1 MIPYSHYPVVNDPIT
16 KRRTMNQSVDAL
28 LSVSLKDL
36 PTVHVA
42 YISCKANPDRGDLS
56 DEIRES
62 FQRVQAW
69 VRELGYDPYTTLT
82 IGIPNVVNGQLA
94 NYECCEQI
102 PEEVKSGTDE
112 ISIKE
117 LVGGRY
123 AVVNIEKE
131 PALIGDSIRRF
142 YQEYAPQN
150 ELGIDGA
157 RPVYEIYYENRM
169 EYCVPIL

>member
-1 MIPYSHYPVVNDPIT
+1 
-16 KRRTMNQSVDAL
+16 MNQSADTL

-42 YISCKANPDRGDLS
+42 YISYKASPEQDDFN
-56 DEIRES
+56 EIHKS
-62 FQRVQAW
+62 FQRLQAW

-82 IGIPNVVNGQLA
+82 IGIPNVVNGQLLS
-94 NYECCEQI
+94 YECCEQI

-112 ISIKE
+112 IGIKE

-123 AVVNIEKE
+123 AVVSIEKE
-131 PALIGDSIRRF
+131 PAAIGDSIRRF
-142 YQEYAPQN
+142 YQEYAPYN
-150 ELGIDGA
+150 EIGIDGT
-157 RPVYEIYYENRM
+157 RPVYEIYYENTM